1 MARDSAQS
9 RRESKQ
15 KPRDAWHPGLFS
27 QSSHGRDDPIRG
39 DYSAVVRRSDQPL
52 VARAC
57 SRT

>member
-1 MARDSAQS
+1 MPGTRGFFS
-9 RRESKQ
+9 R
-15 KPRDAWHPGLFS
+15 
-27 QSSHGRDDPIRG
+27 SSRGRGDPIRW

>member
-1 MARDSAQS
+1 M
-9 RRESKQ
+9 
-15 KPRDAWHPGLFS
+15 PGTRGFFRG
-27 QSSHGRDDPIRG
+27 HRARDDPIRG